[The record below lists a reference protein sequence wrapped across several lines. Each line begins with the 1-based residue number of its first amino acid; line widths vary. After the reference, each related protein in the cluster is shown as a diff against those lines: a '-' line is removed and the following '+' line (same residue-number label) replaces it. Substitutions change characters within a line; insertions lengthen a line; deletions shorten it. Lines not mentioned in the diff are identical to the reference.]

1 MKQGKSRVARGL
13 ASLLAL
19 SASGWLQAQQQAVE
33 ELQPIMVQEQEA
45 SEADSYQAQNSSAAT
60 RLNLAPKETPQS
72 VSTITRARIDDFQLN
87 SVNDVLE
94 NTTGVNVEEV
104 ETDRTYYT
112 ARGFDI
118 TNFQF
123 DGVGVPFIYGSQA
136 GDLDTALFE
145 RIEVLRGANG
155 LMTGIGNPSA
165 TVNFVRKRPTAET
178 EARVALTAGSWDMR
192 RLDTDLSGAL
202 TESGNVRGRVVY
214 ANENKNSY
222 LDRYGRE
229 KNVFLGVV
237 EMDLSDTT
245 LFSLGHSLQKSDADS
260 PLWGALPTVYSDG
273 SETDYSRST
282 NTSSDWAYWNNEENR
297 TFAELT
303 QQLGGDWELKGVLT
317 RAELKNDGRLF
328 YMYGSP
334 VPATGLGL
342 FSYPSLY
349 EAKNTQHIADVYA
362 SGPFRLAGREHEL
375 VVGGSWSKSELEDL
389 SHYGQGIGT
398 ALPPLEE
405 WDGNYPMPSFDASVD
420 GSEFTDK
427 QKSAYSAVRWSLMD
441 DLKLITGA
449 RVIDVDNQGTSY
461 GKSKSTQYNGKTV
474 PYAGL
479 TYDLSD
485 DYTLYAS
492 YTEIFNPQTQ
502 LDQGGNRLEAL
513 QGENYEVGV
522 KASLFESAELTLA
535 MFQTRQ
541 DNLAEL
547 AGYNGGQ
554 AYYRAL
560 QGIESQG
567 WEAELAGEL
576 LPGLQAS
583 AGYTFVDITDE
594 QNQHARAYAPKHLLR
609 SSATYRL
616 PQLPKAKVG
625 ASYNWQSQTENAS
638 VEQDAYGLLNLM
650 ASYEIDPNWTVAANL
665 NNVTDEKYWASLY
678 WDQAYYGAPR
688 NASMSVSWNY

>member
-33 ELQPIMVQEQEA
+33 ELQPIMVQEQQA

-60 RLNLAPKETPQS
+60 KLNLAPKETPQS

-94 NTTGVNVEEV
+94 NTTGANVEEV

-303 QQLGGDWELKGVLT
+303 QQLGADWELKGVLT

-334 VPATGLGL
+334 APATGLGL

-349 EAKNTQHIADVYA
+349 EAKNTQHIADIYA

-398 ALPPLEE
+398 ALPPLEA
-405 WDGNYPMPSFDASVD
+405 WDGNYPMPSFDARVD
-420 GSEFTDK
+420 GSEFTDR
-427 QKSAYSAVRWSLMD
+427 QKSAYSAARWSLMD

>member
-1 MKQGKSRVARGL
+1 MKQRNAGAVLGMASMVMLGHVGL
-13 ASLLAL
+13 A
-19 SASGWLQAQQQAVE
+19 QAQSVE
-33 ELQPIMVQEQEA
+33 ELQPILVEDSSEQVVEQ
-45 SEADSYQAQNSSAAT
+45 DSYQNQPSRSAT
-60 RLNLAPKETPQS
+60 KLELSNRETPQS
-72 VSTITRARIDDFQLN
+72 VSTITRAKLDDFKLT
-87 SVNDVLE
+87 SVNEVLK
-94 NTTGVNVEEV
+94 NTTGVTVEEV

-112 ARGFDI
+112 ARGFDV

-123 DGVGVPFIYGSQA
+123 DGIGAPFIYGSQA

-155 LMTGIGNPSA
+155 LMSGTGNPSA

-178 EARVALTAGSWDMR
+178 QAKVDLTAGSWDMR

-202 TESGNVRGRVVY
+202 NADGSVRGRMVY
-214 ANENKNSY
+214 AHEDKNSY

-237 EMDLSDTT
+237 EMDLTDST
-245 LFSLGHSLQKSDADS
+245 LFTLGHSLQKSDADS
-260 PLWGALPTVYSDG
+260 PLWGALPTTYSDG
-273 SETDYSRST
+273 SETDFSRST
-282 NTSSDWAYWNNEENR
+282 STSSDWSYWNNQENR

-303 QQLGGDWELKGVLT
+303 QQLGDDWELKGVLT

-328 YMYGSP
+328 YMYGTP
-334 VPATGLGL
+334 NRDTGLGL
-342 FSYPSLY
+342 RSYPSLY
-349 EAKNTQHIADVYA
+349 EAKNTQHIADLYA
-362 SGPFRLAGREHEL
+362 SGPFALAGGEHEL
-375 VVGGSWSKSELEDL
+375 VVGANWSKSELEDV

-398 ALPPLEE
+398 PLPPLQD
-405 WDGNYPMPSFDASVD
+405 WNGDYPMPSFDARVD

-427 QKSAYSAVRWSLMD
+427 QKSGYGVVRWSLAD
-441 DLKLITGA
+441 SLKLITGA
-449 RVIDVDNQGTSY
+449 RSIDVDSEGTSY
-461 GKSKSTQYNGKTV
+461 GKSKSTEYNGKTI

-479 TYDLSD
+479 VYDLTED
-485 DYTLYAS
+485 VALYAS

-502 LDQGGNRLEAL
+502 VDQSGSRLDALE
-513 QGENYEVGV
+513 GENYEIGV
-522 KASLFESAELTLA
+522 KARVLDDAELSVA
-535 MFQTRQ
+535 MFQTKQ
-541 DNLAEL
+541 DNLPEL

-583 AGYTFVDITDE
+583 VGYTFVDITDAE
-594 QNQHARAYAPKHLLR
+594 DQHARPYAPKHLVR
-609 SSATYRL
+609 SMATYRL

-625 ASYNWQSQTENAS
+625 ASYNWQSLTENAS

-650 ASYEIDPNWTVAANL
+650 ASYEIDPNWTVSANL
-665 NNVTDEKYWASLY
+665 NNLTDEKYWASLY

-688 NASMSVSWNY
+688 NASMSVSWTY